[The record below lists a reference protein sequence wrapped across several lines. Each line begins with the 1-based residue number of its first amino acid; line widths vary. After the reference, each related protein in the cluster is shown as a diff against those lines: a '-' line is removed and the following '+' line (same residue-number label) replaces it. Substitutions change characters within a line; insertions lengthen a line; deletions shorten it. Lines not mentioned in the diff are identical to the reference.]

1 MALRIGDRVR
11 IRCHDEGYS
20 ELIGTVHHVFLSGRC
35 MVAVG
40 AVTLLNLPEE
50 WLTHEVSDGY
60 TAGHAEKK
68 DG

>member
-1 MALRIGDRVR
+1 MAFRIGDRVR

-20 ELIGTVHHVFLSGRC
+20 ESTGTVHHVFRSGRC

-50 WLTHEVSDGY
+50 WLTNEVSDGY